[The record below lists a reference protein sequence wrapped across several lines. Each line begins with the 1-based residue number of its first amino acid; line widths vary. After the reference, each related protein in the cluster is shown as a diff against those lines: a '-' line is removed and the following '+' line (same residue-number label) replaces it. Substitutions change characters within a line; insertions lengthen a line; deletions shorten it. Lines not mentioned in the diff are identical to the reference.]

1 MCADLLPPATV
12 RGMTELD
19 RDAFT
24 RTVRVPHLI
33 VPEATNLNSAARAM
47 KQYLL
52 KMERYKPIRSEERK
66 ITLHPIPVKQW
77 EDLPVEPLK
86 ELGIEKDCLV
96 WEEIKLSYENYKY
109 DLILKAVLPE
119 DQEGLSAFSKIGHI
133 IHLNLKNHLL
143 PYRRLIG
150 KVLMDKI
157 ADCRT
162 VVNKSNSIQNT
173 YRNFEMELICGEPD
187 YEVSIK
193 ENGCA
198 YKFDFSRVYWNPRLS
213 TEHQKIT
220 DMLQQ
225 GDLLYDLYAGVGPF
239 TVPAAKKGCTVVA
252 NDLNPDSY
260 SALVINCGLNKVMRT
275 VKCYNKDAVDFIKV
289 ELRKDLLAKLA
300 DAKFQGNIHITMNL
314 PAMAVE
320 HLVHFP
326 GLLSGE
332 SIELRIKPLVHVYCF
347 AQGADDKKPIAQQKV
362 EQWLGVEV
370 TAMLKEITFVRN
382 VAPNKD
388 MMRVRNLSV
397 LRMAKKANKLKDQ
410 PKQLAKKAKN
420 VFAVSQAKKGN
431 LKKTKEVAA
440 KLKKINVQDKREK
453 VDANFKTLHA
463 QIVAKKTP
471 KPTPRPLPAKNK
483 TTPDTNKMETDLNKL
498 EMK

>member
-12 RGMTELD
+12 RGMEQLD
-19 RDAFT
+19 RDAFAK
-24 RTVRVPHLI
+24 TVRVPHLI
-33 VPEATNLNSAARAM
+33 IPEATNLNSAARAL

-52 KMERYKPIRSEERK
+52 KMEHYKPIRSEERK

-119 DQEGLSAFSKIGHI
+119 NQEGLSAFSKIGHI
-133 IHLNLKNHLL
+133 IHLNLKNHLM

-150 KVLMDKI
+150 EVLMDKV

-173 YRNFEMELICGEPD
+173 YRNFEMELICGVPE

-193 ENGCA
+193 ENGCT
-198 YKFDFSRVYWNPRLS
+198 YKFNFSRVYWNPRLS

-220 DMLQQ
+220 DMLEE

-239 TVPAAKKGCTVVA
+239 TVPAAKRGCTVIA

-260 SALVINCGLNKVMRT
+260 SALVINCGLNKVMRN
-275 VKCYNKDAVDFIKV
+275 VKCYNMDAVDFIKV
-289 ELRKDLLAKLA
+289 ELRNDLLAKLA
-300 DAKFQGNIHITMNL
+300 DDKFQGNIHITMNL

-326 GLLSGE
+326 GLFSGE

-370 TAMLKEITFVRN
+370 TDMLKEITFVRN

-388 MMRVRNLSV
+388 MMRVRNPSALG
-397 LRMAKKANKLKDQ
+397 MAKKANKLKDQ

-420 VFAVSQAKKGN
+420 VFAVSQTKKGN

-471 KPTPRPLPAKNK
+471 KPAPRPLPAKNK
-483 TTPDTNKMETDLNKL
+483 TTPDTNKMETDLTKL